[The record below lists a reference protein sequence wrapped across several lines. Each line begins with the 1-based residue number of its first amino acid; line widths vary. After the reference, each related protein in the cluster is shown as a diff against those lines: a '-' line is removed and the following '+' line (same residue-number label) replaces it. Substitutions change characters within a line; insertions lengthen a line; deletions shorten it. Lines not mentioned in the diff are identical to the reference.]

1 MILKKKIFDF
11 FIIAIFLPI
20 ILLLII
26 VVSLI
31 KLLRGEKVFY
41 LCERVG
47 LNNKVFTLYKFRT
60 IYKNNSYKKKQ
71 FHTLKKNSFNYFLNK
86 IQFDELPQFLNVLI
100 GNMSIIGPR
109 PERYILDKIYSKKI
123 KNYNKRKLVKPGI
136 TGYAQI
142 NNTYSV
148 NIPQTKNKLKYDL
161 YYLNNQSIF
170 LDLKII
176 LISILRIFKNIFF

>member
-1 MILKKKIFDF
+1 MILKKNIFDF
-11 FIIAIFLPI
+11 VSTVIFSPI
-20 ILLLII
+20 ILFLII
-26 VVSLI
+26 VISVI
-31 KLLRGEKVFY
+31 KLFRGEKIFY

-47 LNNKVFTLYKFRT
+47 LKNKVFTLYKFRT
-60 IYKNNSYKKKQ
+60 IYKTNSYKKKQ
-71 FHTLKKNSFNYFLNK
+71 FHVIKKDSFNYFLNRT
-86 IQFDELPQFLNVLI
+86 QLDELPQFLNVLI

-176 LISILRIFKNIFF
+176 LISILRICRNIFF